1 MTKVTSLSLALAT
14 GGFIT
19 LSMLAAPLSGFDFSA
34 SNFNLIPTAHADEGG
49 ASGKKKSGK
58 AQGGSTGDHGTE
70 HGSGKGKKD
79 VMMKGQGGPGVDSD
93 SDRPIWAGVKGGKAG
108 AGGRPTGSGTKKGDL
123 YGDLWII
130 LRDANG
136 EPILNADGFVQPIDS
151 EGNLIPLDAEG
162 APTDLEAL
170 QEVEFSRLS
179 VSRAPSKVL
188 SHSLDEAVTKIL
200 AATTPITLD
209 AAGRVVV
216 DGSTIDSPLE
226 NLALYTAVM
235 TSTLPADVLAKLGTV
250 TLSAP
255 SLLAAAADKYSTFN
269 VDTLVYLNSFLGI
282 NTVVDGVTTDY
293 YTYTTDYSRS
303 ATYTGVNVTV
313 LQLVEGSDP
322 ATYVETSV
330 PLYGADGFFT
340 TDWTDPTP
348 TGSADDFAAATND
361 AIQVLEFIHD
371 NEPR

>member
-1 MTKVTSLSLALAT
+1 MTKVTSLKLALAT
-14 GGFIT
+14 GGLIT
-19 LSMLAAPLSGFDFSA
+19 LSMLAAPLTGYNFSA
-34 SNFNLIPTAHADEGG
+34 NNFDLIATAHADEGG
-49 ASGKKKSGK
+49 SSGKKKSGK
-58 AQGGSTGDHGTE
+58 AQGGSHDDHGTT

-79 VMMKGQGGPGVDSD
+79 IMMKGQGGPGEDSD

-108 AGGRPTGSGTKKGDL
+108 AGGRPEGSGTSKGDL

-130 LRDANG
+130 LRNDNG
-136 EPILNADGFVQPIDS
+136 EPILTPEGYVQPIDV
-151 EGNLIPLDAEG
+151 EGNTIPLDEEG
-162 APTDLEAL
+162 KPTNLDLV

-188 SHSLDEAVTKIL
+188 SHSLDEATSKIL
-200 AATTPITLD
+200 AATDPITLD

-226 NLALYTAVM
+226 NLALYNAVM
-235 TSTLPADVLAKLGTV
+235 TNTLPADVLAKLGSV
-250 TLSAP
+250 SLSAP
-255 SLLAAAADKYSTFN
+255 SLLAAAADKYSEFN

-293 YTYTTDYSRS
+293 HDFLTDYDRE
-303 ATYTGVNVTV
+303 ATYSGQTVEV
-313 LQLVEGSDP
+313 LQLVPGSDP
-322 ATYVETSV
+322 ATYVVTSV
-330 PLYGADGFFT
+330 PLYGTDGFFT
-340 TDWTDPTP
+340 ENWVDTTD
-348 TGSADDFAAATND
+348 GFADDFAAATND